1 MKKKEQQQ
9 FIKQEMFDVVFE
21 RIGLGIAI
29 FDLRGEIIYANQSIV
44 EMTGFDLQELLGS
57 SFTTIMVPETVPE
70 ATREFNKLKIGEI
83 NTLER
88 IGKYKRKNET
98 EVWLQLKFTLSKDNL
113 NQPEYIILVADDITE
128 QKRTEKVQEI
138 IYNISD
144 AVISTSDLHGLI
156 GLIQQELGKIM
167 DTTNFYVAL
176 YNQTKDTLSLP
187 YFSDDKDQFQ
197 EFPAGKSLSAYVIH
211 TGEALYGDN
220 KKIRELEEN
229 GEIELVGTDCLIW
242 LGVPLRVKD
251 EIIGMLGIQSYT
263 DENAYSRNDLTVL

>member
-113 NQPEYIILVADDITE
+113 NQPEYIILV
-128 QKRTEKVQEI
+128 RCG
-138 IYNISD
+138 
-144 AVISTSDLHGLI
+144 H
-156 GLIQQELGKIM
+156 
-167 DTTNFYVAL
+167 L
-176 YNQTKDTLSLP
+176 YL
-187 YFSDDKDQFQ
+187 
-197 EFPAGKSLSAYVIH
+197 
-211 TGEALYGDN
+211 
-220 KKIRELEEN
+220 
-229 GEIELVGTDCLIW
+229 
-242 LGVPLRVKD
+242 
-251 EIIGMLGIQSYT
+251 
-263 DENAYSRNDLTVL
+263 